1 MNIIIWGLFILMMY
15 FILKNVN
22 TTHKM
27 EEMKEVSVE
36 NRILDPLDSFPKH
49 EILEK
54 AEKIMLDYFLR
65 KKYRNVLTW
74 ENATTTD
81 VSTSSVSL
89 ITITFTDGGY
99 KTVMVKKI
107 SSVIFQLLEKDEEEP
122 DITINVDEEVKN
134 FLLGYS
140 DQLDKLEKQAK
151 NRGDDAF
158 IIPITDLPENDI
170 IKEALVGAVGKR
182 GYSYVSLEDDGLL
195 IGPPL

>member
-107 SSVIFQLLEKDEEEP
+107 SSVIFQLLEKGEEEP